1 MKPLAKR
8 CSTVPRSA
16 IRAIVGK
23 SYGMENV
30 ISFGFG
36 QPDFTTP
43 ERIIKAGIK
52 SLENGET
59 FYTPNAGCDYLRAAI
74 ADEYKERGMDYGVEN
89 VIITVGGAEA
99 LCLTML
105 ALIDEGDEV
114 ILQDPCFANYHGMV
128 LSNGGVPVPVQCT
141 EENEFMMTPED
152 LQKAI
157 TPKTKAVLLNYPSNP
172 TGAVATR
179 ENLEEMA
186 KVIVDNDLY
195 VLTDEMYKRLIYT
208 EDKFYSIAEFPGMK
222 ERTIIVDG
230 FSKAYAMTG
239 WRVGYAVAPEEI
251 TNNMI
256 KMNENVVSCVNE
268 AAQRAAYDALTGDQ
282 SVVDEMVVKYKNRR
296 DLMVKM
302 INENMGG
309 KMSARTPKGAFYV
322 FANIKKTGLT
332 SEEFCYRLLE
342 EKHVVTVPGTGFGPC
357 GEGFVR
363 FSYATSEENIE
374 AGLNRIA
381 DFVASL

>member
-1 MKPLAKR
+1 
-8 CSTVPRSA
+8 
-16 IRAIVGK
+16 
-23 SYGMENV
+23 
-30 ISFGFG
+30 
-36 QPDFTTP
+36 
-43 ERIIKAGIK
+43 
-52 SLENGET
+52 
-59 FYTPNAGCDYLRAAI
+59 
-74 ADEYKERGMDYGVEN
+74 
-89 VIITVGGAEA
+89 
-99 LCLTML
+99 
-105 ALIDEGDEV
+105 
-114 ILQDPCFANYHGMV
+114 
-128 LSNGGVPVPVQCT
+128 
-141 EENEFMMTPED
+141 
-152 LQKAI
+152 
-157 TPKTKAVLLNYPSNP
+157 
-172 TGAVATR
+172 
-179 ENLEEMA
+179 
-186 KVIVDNDLY
+186 
-195 VLTDEMYKRLIYT
+195 MYKRLIYT

-374 AGLNRIA
+374 EGLNRIA

>member
-1 MKPLAKR
+1 MD
-8 CSTVPRSA
+8 
-16 IRAIVGK
+16 
-23 SYGMENV
+23 NV

-52 SLENGET
+52 SMENGET

-195 VLTDEMYKRLIYT
+195 VITDEMYKRLIYT

-374 AGLNRIA
+374 KGLNRIA

>member
-1 MKPLAKR
+1 MKPLATR

-74 ADEYKERGMDYGVEN
+74 ADEYVSRGMKYGPEN

-105 ALIDEGDEV
+105 ALVDAGDEV
-114 ILQDPCFANYHGMV
+114 ILQDPCFANYIGMV
-128 LSNGGVPVPVQCT
+128 RANGGIPVPVACT
-141 EENEFMMTPED
+141 EENDFMMTAED
-152 LQKAI
+152 LKAAI

-172 TGAVATR
+172 TGAVATK
-179 ENLEEMA
+179 ENLEEVC
-186 KVIVDNDLY
+186 KVCVENDLY
-195 VLTDEMYKRLIYT
+195 VITDEMYKRLIYT
-208 EDKFYSIAEFPGMK
+208 EDKFYSPAEFPDMK

-239 WRVGYAVAPEEI
+239 WRVGYACGPEEI
-251 TNNMI
+251 INNMI

-282 SVVDEMVVKYKNRR
+282 SVVDEMVEKYVRRR

-309 KMSARTPKGAFYV
+309 KMTARTPKGAFYV

-342 EKHVVTVPGTGFGPC
+342 EKHVVTVPGTGFGDS

-374 AGLNRIA
+374 EGLKRIQA
-381 DFVASL
+381 FIESL

>member
-152 LQKAI
+152 L
-157 TPKTKAVLLNYPSNP
+157 
-172 TGAVATR
+172 
-179 ENLEEMA
+179 
-186 KVIVDNDLY
+186 
-195 VLTDEMYKRLIYT
+195 
-208 EDKFYSIAEFPGMK
+208 
-222 ERTIIVDG
+222 
-230 FSKAYAMTG
+230 
-239 WRVGYAVAPEEI
+239 
-251 TNNMI
+251 
-256 KMNENVVSCVNE
+256 
-268 AAQRAAYDALTGDQ
+268 
-282 SVVDEMVVKYKNRR
+282 
-296 DLMVKM
+296 
-302 INENMGG
+302 
-309 KMSARTPKGAFYV
+309 
-322 FANIKKTGLT
+322 
-332 SEEFCYRLLE
+332 
-342 EKHVVTVPGTGFGPC
+342 
-357 GEGFVR
+357 
-363 FSYATSEENIE
+363 
-374 AGLNRIA
+374 
-381 DFVASL
+381 